1 MILIGLKI
9 LFWVTNDK
17 TYYTQMKI
25 KYNQSLS
32 SSSIEKDC
40 ERDFMN
46 HFFIKTN
53 AVNLWYNKGINY
65 LNTMS

>member
-1 MILIGLKI
+1 MGMMDILKLLGGIILMGLKI

-25 KYNQSLS
+25 KHNQSLS

-40 ERDFMN
+40 ERNFMN
-46 HFFIKTN
+46 HFFIKTYV
-53 AVNLWYNKGINY
+53 VNL
-65 LNTMS
+65 

>member
-53 AVNLWYNKGINY
+53 AVNL
-65 LNTMS
+65 